1 MKDLEE
7 RRRALQEPPADDP
20 PARSLRGEM
29 AEAKVESTVESTVE
43 ATEVAVPGG
52 KQKPPPQKQKQ
63 KQKQDVDRY
72 NTPRKIRQL
81 RRELHQRHVSTGE
94 LFAKMDTDR
103 NNRVSFREFARGLTM
118 AGVARTATDV
128 ELKELFASLDADGD
142 RAVTWSEMVAA
153 LEGEFG
159 PATKG
164 KKNQKAGEAPA
175 VKVTVKTGVQTKKT
189 KAAGAKKGEVLEK
202 DDAAAADDADD
213 TSDIQST
220 GPSNPGTDEEQ
231 DVPAQDKAAQD
242 NATAP

>member
-1 MKDLEE
+1 
-7 RRRALQEPPADDP
+7 
-20 PARSLRGEM
+20 M

-52 KQKPPPQKQKQ
+52 KQKPPPQKQ